1 MNAKIVLLEEE
12 NRNSR
17 QHISDLRL
25 KYESKDYE
33 QELREREP
41 TMLEYLVGCKKRV
54 AEFQE
59 RLFNN
64 SEAIERFMS
73 LLERVYSQDLMRM
86 AEVEEKNENGVLTS
100 QRIVDFYR
108 NYLGQHGIELAKLI
122 AKKVN
127 SKKEIKTPSTCCR
140 CATIIKGEFNNRCRD
155 CQNTCHAN
163 CIGFEY
169 ELLFGCMN
177 FKQVSQLPSE

>member
-54 AEFQE
+54 AEFQ
-59 RLFNN
+59 
-64 SEAIERFMS
+64 
-73 LLERVYSQDLMRM
+73 
-86 AEVEEKNENGVLTS
+86 
-100 QRIVDFYR
+100 
-108 NYLGQHGIELAKLI
+108 
-122 AKKVN
+122 
-127 SKKEIKTPSTCCR
+127 
-140 CATIIKGEFNNRCRD
+140 
-155 CQNTCHAN
+155 
-163 CIGFEY
+163 
-169 ELLFGCMN
+169 
-177 FKQVSQLPSE
+177 